1 MPVEQTLYGIYIATI
16 HNNLLPLFITN
27 ISDPSIVL
35 EEIELET
42 CVTVED
48 NAAVYQGMYHNFMNT
63 FLKNGAKYTD

>member
-16 HNNLLPLFITN
+16 HNNLLPLFTTN

-48 NAAVYQGMYHNFMNT
+48 NAAVYQGISPNLQNSE
-63 FLKNGAKYTD
+63 